1 MGRVLR
7 QARLHH
13 DPPRAA
19 LRADRGAG
27 AAVLRGAPVP
37 GPRLP
42 LRRRAAARAAAA
54 RVAGARAQPLAR
66 ADDPPPPGAVPVG
79 LQPLQG
85 ARGGAAPGRRL
96 TPEEPVLPIRIA
108 VALAWVLH
116 FLPLSLLAPAGEALG
131 AVLYFLGRER
141 RKVCL
146 TNLARCLPDLPEA
159 ERVAMAKAHFRAFG
173 MERLQALKGQPLVLL
188 APHFVG
194 LDAGCTRLTCEI
206 DMAGIYSKQK
216 NPLFDAL
223 LLSGRTRFGSQRAIS
238 RQEGVRPA
246 LDAIKQGIPFYYLP
260 DQDYRSRDAIFVPF
274 FAASAATITGLSRM
288 TRLTGARVL
297 PCVTRMLPGGA
308 GYELTCHP
316 VWENFPSGDDAAD
329 ARRMNAFIEER
340 VREMPEQYFW
350 THKRFKTRPPGEA
363 KWY

>member
-1 MGRVLR
+1 V
-7 QARLHH
+7 
-13 DPPRAA
+13 
-19 LRADRGAG
+19 
-27 AAVLRGAPVP
+27 
-37 GPRLP
+37 
-42 LRRRAAARAAAA
+42 
-54 RVAGARAQPLAR
+54 
-66 ADDPPPPGAVPVG
+66 
-79 LQPLQG
+79 
-85 ARGGAAPGRRL
+85 
-96 TPEEPVLPIRIA
+96 TSEEPVLLIRIA
-108 VALAWVLH
+108 LALAWVLH
-116 FLPLSLLAPAGEALG
+116 FLPLSVLARVGK
-131 AVLYFLGRER
+131 AVGTILYYFGHER

-146 TNLARCLPDLPEA
+146 MNLARCLPDLTEA
-159 ERVAMAKAHFRAFG
+159 ERVALARAHFHAFGRSVLERSILWWASRERVMRLVRVIG
-173 MERLQALKGQPLVLL
+173 MERIQVLKGQPLVLL

-216 NPLFDAL
+216 NALFDAL

-246 LDAIKQGIPFYYLP
+246 LAALKEGIPFYYLP
-260 DQDYRSRDAIFVPF
+260 DLDYGRRDTIFVPF

-288 TRLTGARVL
+288 ARLTGARVV

-316 VWENFPSGDDAAD
+316 VWENFPSDDNVAD

-350 THKRFKTRPPGEA
+350 THKRFKTRPPGEP